1 MANDK
6 ETIYEALGISEKEA
20 MAAAQKF
27 LGGVNKTG
35 TFSGAMETYFGKG
48 QDWVKLVGY
57 KIAVEILF
65 KNTRP
70 PSMVVVEMRGGNP
83 RKVSTPI
90 VDEFGDI
97 IKR

>member
-6 ETIYEALGISEKEA
+6 ETIYDALGIGEKET

-27 LGGVNKTG
+27 LDCAKEAG
-35 TFSGAMETYFGKG
+35 TFSGAMEAYFGKG

-57 KIAVEILF
+57 KIAVEFMF
-65 KNTRP
+65 KNAHP

-83 RKVSTPI
+83 KQVSTPI